1 MFQSSF
7 FKIGWCGLYVIGSA
21 FLPAPS
27 LAQSYQ
33 TLGPKQGCNLANANC
48 HAKENPWWSKD
59 AHFSSAKVFKNPN
72 AEYQAV
78 AQKYGISLTNAAQV
92 NDKCMNCHGTAIS
105 GKTTL
110 ATDGVSCESCHGPGS
125 GYKDP
130 HQEEGKGYT
139 NGIKFGMIKNKELNV
154 RATRCVECHYIS
166 EQKLIDAGHPKGS
179 VAYDYYLPGMKR
191 ISAHW
196 LRGFK
201 IEADGAL
208 RTAFGNAL
216 KARGATPVEKG
227 PPRPPRAGGG
237 VTGGGTPGPGTPD
250 KTTPSPAPV
259 AKKPKAPKPPP
270 VYVDVIEPPSKYQTL
285 GPKGSNGC
293 GVGQTDCHASEND
306 WWVNDEKPNQKHL
319 HYNTYRKFLE
329 PTATYAKYLKKYGIE
344 GDQTKINQIC
354 MKCHGTVI
362 TAKADKEVTVG
373 VSCESCH
380 GPGSDYREP
389 HDDGDLKDG
398 LQRTGYIEGLKLGM
412 VENKNLGVRAQ
423 TCARCHY
430 ITEQKLIALTGHS
443 TGEDFE
449 YFDAIQKVAPHWKHP
464 AENEDSLKA
473 TYALAIQAKGPLVQI
488 TDDEEETAESE
499 RMNAATTV
507 AMSAPPPDGDQPGR
521 QNNQPVATRPRLKN
535 LPPLT
540 LRPFQSVVDTTSLQN
555 LIITLKRRLE
565 ELSKA
570 GAGDQP

>member
-1 MFQSSF
+1 MELKMSKNIFL
-7 FKIGWCGLYVIGSA
+7 KIFGCMTALA
-21 FLPAPS
+21 FLPAQS
-27 LAQSYQ
+27 LAQQYQ
-33 TLGPKQGCNLANANC
+33 TLGPKGCSLGNANC

-59 AHFSSAKVFKNPN
+59 DHFSSAKVFKNPN

-78 AQKYGISLTNAAQV
+78 AQKYGISLSNAAQV
-92 NDKCMNCHGTAIS
+92 NKECMDCHGTVIS
-105 GKTTL
+105 GKATL

-130 HQEEGKGYT
+130 HQEEGKGYA
-139 NGIKFGMIKNKELNV
+139 NGIKAGMIANKDLNV
-154 RATRCVECHYIS
+154 RAKMCVDCHYIS
-166 EQKLIDAGHPKGS
+166 EQKLIDADHPKGS

-201 IEADGAL
+201 IEADAAL

-227 PPRPPRAGGG
+227 PPRTPRAA
-237 VTGGGTPGPGTPD
+237 GGGTPAPGTSAP
-250 KTTPSPAPV
+250 KGEAVTSPAPIP
-259 AKKPKAPKPPP
+259 KKPKAPKPPP

-293 GVGQTDCHASEND
+293 GLGQTDCHASEND

-319 HYNTYRKFLE
+319 HFNTYRKFLE

-412 VENKNLGVRAQ
+412 VENKNLSVRAQ

-449 YFDAIQKVAPHWKHP
+449 YFDGMQQLTPHWKP
-464 AENEDSLKA
+464 NRQVENEDSLKA
-473 TYALAIQAKGPLVQI
+473 TYARAMQAKGPPLVQDV
-488 TDDEEETAESE
+488 DDEAIETQPEPVLIAGGEPPVE
-499 RMNAATTV
+499 
-507 AMSAPPPDGDQPGR
+507 PPPMDDQPAVR
-521 QNNQPVATRPRLKN
+521 PVRNERRRPIIVPPIN
-535 LPPLT
+535 LRRFET
-540 LRPFQSVVDTTSLQN
+540 VVDTTSLQK

-570 GAGDQP
+570 GVGDQP